1 MSDQEFNS
9 FKQEVSDVEP
19 LKQEK
24 IKITKSIPKPTES
37 QLKSREAATRTQTK
51 DANGLT
57 LDEVGAVGPHDTI
70 GFKLDGVQDGVY
82 KKLRL
87 GKYDVHAVLDLHR
100 KTLKQARQD
109 VYDFVREGVDHDLRV
124 VMILHG
130 KGEFS
135 DPPALLKSY
144 VNCWLPGMDEVLAFH
159 SATKHQGGTG
169 AVVVLLRKSEKKKQE
184 NRERH
189 GVK

>member
-1 MSDQEFNS
+1 MSDQESNL
-9 FKQEVSDVEP
+9 FKQEVSDVVP

-24 IKITKSIPKPTES
+24 VEVIKSKSTPSEA
-37 QLKSREAATRTQTK
+37 QLKSREAATQTQKK

-57 LDEVGAVGPHDTI
+57 LEEVEAVGPHDII

-100 KTLKQARQD
+100 RTLKHARQE
-109 VYDFVREGVDHDLRV
+109 VFEFIRESVEHDLRT

-144 VNCWLPGMDEVLAFH
+144 VNCWLPEMNEVLAFH

-169 AVVVLLRKSEKKKQE
+169 AVVVLLRKSENKKQE

-189 GVK
+189 RGK